1 MPSRPYGHPVCYV
14 NFPAFTTADIQVSVQ
29 YLVYALRRE
38 YARAGRKIAVFGISQ
53 GGLLPRFALTYW
65 PDLRHKVSD
74 VLSAAGT
81 HHGTTVFRG
90 CSNTSPCPPA
100 NWQQIRGSKLLE
112 ALNAQPDET
121 PGNVLYTTVRSA
133 TDETV
138 QPQTGKRPTSALEGA
153 RNILLQHVCPGRTTT
168 HIGTAVDSVT
178 FAAFVDAVKHRG
190 KGKHGA
196 AKVSRFPGDVC
207 NHPYANGL
215 DEAKTSAFLSAS
227 GSLIGSQQAEAPKV
241 RVEPRVRRVF
251 RRATP

>member
-1 MPSRPYGHPVCYV
+1 M
-14 NFPAFTTADIQVSVQ
+14 
-29 YLVYALRRE
+29 
-38 YARAGRKIAVFGISQ
+38 
-53 GGLLPRFALTYW
+53 
-65 PDLRHKVSD
+65 
-74 VLSAAGT
+74 
-81 HHGTTVFRG
+81 
-90 CSNTSPCPPA
+90 
-100 NWQQIRGSKLLE
+100 
-112 ALNAQPDET
+112 
-121 PGNVLYTTVRSA
+121 
-133 TDETV
+133 
-138 QPQTGKRPTSALEGA
+138 
-153 RNILLQHVCPGRTTT
+153 CPGRTTT

-241 RVEPRVRRVF
+241 RAEPRVRRVF